1 MKLKGAGL
9 KITPLQGAV
18 LSSAAAKRSV
28 PAAPAPA
35 PTPVAVLSSTAAPAT
50 RRSKRSVDRDLPGED
65 DFFSS
70 VLSRIQLT
78 NYSDKVD
85 PDSLPAPKD
94 LLEQAIDN
102 DFSLDL
108 FSKEQWPVAQNIVD
122 WCYNPEMLGNS
133 TKPFAKQFQTM
144 VHFCSDACYS
154 CSDIDYIFDVPIDAK
169 YGEMMDRFVLL
180 NRGVCPSCHRNRTD
194 ILSEWVLDP
203 RHHRLYGLEEN
214 IISRPVPP
222 NELCC
227 VWGQRSGKSHMNAT
241 FLGTYQLHRYIQ
253 KPNPM
258 AYFNEPANKL
268 LEMVFVAPTLQ
279 QVNKFAWN
287 PFVQAIAESPWF
299 RYYIEYCKVEGKR
312 LGTKLFRAATTFL
325 LFPNKR
331 LICHMAAANSSSLRG
346 GTRTYCSPDELGWF
360 NTTEDGK
367 KRTNSKDGEE
377 VYTSLSRSMLTLRS
391 SASAR
396 RKQGDYD
403 ALDALMVN
411 LSSPSSKHDPI
422 MKVAAKAP
430 TSPRLF
436 YIHNS
441 SFEINPLLDEQEIRE
456 EECAGDELKFKRDY
470 LAIPPDAVSPFF
482 SDKQLLLDRTFKP
495 ASGEV
500 RPFEGYEIQKTEANG
515 LAVLQP
521 TLKGLKSD
529 KQTLR
534 ILTIDNGERKNSF
547 ALCLSRYLPEI
558 EGLLVEELIEVCPSS
573 GRTVD
578 LAWCHNEVVV
588 KLIEHFNILYVG
600 YDNWNS
606 GYSFYDLRLSHGV
619 SAERYRMKWQDFRDF
634 KEDLLGENIWF
645 SAPEVTIEDILKISD
660 LSMRARYPRAHL
672 LAQIVT
678 VNEFGRK
685 LVKPD
690 FGNDDLFRTVA
701 LAHHFLDKNRKE
713 FREKAK
719 KFMRR
724 KGPSTIVGAYRNN
737 NPNPLAF
744 RLPRAMLGGFST
756 PRSST
761 RGSGKVWG

>member
-1 MKLKGAGL
+1 MKLKGASL
-9 KITPLQGAV
+9 KV
-18 LSSAAAKRSV
+18 FSV
-28 PAAPAPA
+28 GK
-35 PTPVAVLSSTAAPAT
+35 AVLSSTAA
-50 RRSKRSVDRDLPGED
+50 KRSAAEATPVITAPVVLRHKRTIDQDLPGED

-70 VLSRIQLT
+70 LLTKIELT
-78 NYSDKVD
+78 NYSDRVN
-85 PDSLPAPKD
+85 PDSLPSPKD

-102 DFSLDL
+102 DFSLDI
-108 FSKEQWPVAQNIVD
+108 FAKEQWPLAQNIVD
-122 WCYNPEMLGNS
+122 WCYNPEMSGAG
-133 TKPFAKQFQTM
+133 THPFPRQLQTM
-144 VHFCSDACYS
+144 VHFCADACYS
-154 CSDIDYIFDVPIDAK
+154 CSDIDYIFDVPLEAT

-180 NRGVCPSCHRNRTD
+180 NRGVCPICRRNRTE

-203 RHHRLYGLEEN
+203 RHHRLYGLNEDVRA
-214 IISRPVPP
+214 RPVPP

-227 VWGQRSGKSHMNAT
+227 VWGQRSGKSHIDAT
-241 FLGTYQLHRYIQ
+241 WIAPYHLHQYIA

-258 AYFNEPANKL
+258 AYFDMPSNKL
-268 LEMVFVAPTLQ
+268 LEIVFVAPTLQ

-299 RYYIEYCKVEGKR
+299 RYYVDYCKVEGKR

-331 LICHMAAANSSSLRG
+331 LLCHMAAANSSSLRG
-346 GTRTYCSPDELGWF
+346 GTYTLTSQDELGWF

-377 VYTSLSRSMLTLRS
+377 VYTSLSRGLVTLRS
-391 SASAR
+391 AASTR
-396 RKQGDYD
+396 RKGGDYD
-403 ALDALMVN
+403 ALDALMIN

-422 MKVAAKAP
+422 MQIADKAP
-430 TSPRLF
+430 TSPRL
-436 YIHNS
+436 YYTHYS
-441 SFEINPLLDEQEIRE
+441 SFEVNPLLDEEEIRE
-456 EECAGDELKFKRDY
+456 ECGGDTERFKRDF

-482 SDKQLLLDRTFKP
+482 SDRQLLIDRTFKP
-495 ASGEV
+495 TSGEV
-500 RPFEGYEIQKTEANG
+500 RPFEGYDLQRTEDGNG
-515 LAVLQP
+515 LSVLQP
-521 TLKGLKSD
+521 VLKGLRSD

-534 ILTIDNGERKNSF
+534 ILTVDNGERKNSF
-547 ALCLSRYLPEI
+547 ALCLSRYLPKI
-558 EGLLVEELIEVCPSS
+558 EGLLVEELIEVCPAN

-588 KLIEHFNILYVG
+588 KLIEHLNILYVG

-645 SAPEVTIEDILKISD
+645 SAPEVSIEEVLKLSD

-690 FGNDDLFRTVA
+690 FGNDDLFRTLA

-713 FREKAK
+713 FKEKAK

-724 KGPSTIVGAYRNN
+724 KGPSTMVGVFRNN
-737 NPNPLAF
+737 SPNPLAF
-744 RLPRAMLGGFST
+744 RLPRTMLGGFSL
-756 PRSST
+756 PKSSRSGQQQ
-761 RGSGKVWG
+761 RGRNYGSL